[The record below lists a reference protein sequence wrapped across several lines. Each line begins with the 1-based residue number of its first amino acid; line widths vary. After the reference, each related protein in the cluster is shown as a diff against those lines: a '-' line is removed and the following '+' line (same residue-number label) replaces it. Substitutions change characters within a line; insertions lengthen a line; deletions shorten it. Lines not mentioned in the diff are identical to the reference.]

1 MVIVKRHDIVRNDS
15 VPLDELLQQTG
26 DKIDSCL
33 ILLFFI
39 AAVDVCD
46 GDIISLEALVEVVY
60 NN

>member
-1 MVIVKRHDIVRNDS
+1 MVAVKRNYIVRNDR
-15 VPLDELLQQTG
+15 VPLNELLQQTG

-33 ILLFFI
+33 IILLFI

-46 GDIISLEALVEVVY
+46 GDIILLEALVEVVY